1 MSIQMTIVKTILH
14 CENVKHAEEKSF
26 GSLDK
31 KDYGHEIT
39 VSSGDGK
46 YEVNSLNVLRV
57 TGSAQQASVIT
68 VTYTPKDVI
77 YIDQYYD
84 NGKLCGQVDRE

>member
-1 MSIQMTIVKTILH
+1 MKY
-14 CENVKHAEEKSF
+14 AEEKSF

-31 KDYGHEIT
+31 KDYGYEIT
-39 VSSGDGK
+39 VSSGDAK

-57 TGSAQQASVIT
+57 TGGAEASVIT

-77 YIDQYYD
+77 YMTSITIMA
-84 NGKLCGQVDRE
+84 NCGSSGPRIISRSTVLNC

>member
-1 MSIQMTIVKTILH
+1 MKY
-14 CENVKHAEEKSF
+14 AEEKSF

-31 KDYGHEIT
+31 KDYGYEIT
-39 VSSGDGK
+39 VSSGDAK

-57 TGSAQQASVIT
+57 TGGAEASVIT

-84 NGKLCGQVDRE
+84 NGKLWVK